1 LKKTVSLFLI
11 ALALCGAATE
21 AFAVTPAA
29 SRRGRKVRKSKR
41 YFWQPVLRG
50 SRESLYRQN
59 EEIDRLGLQRVRDDQ
74 HLEQLVLASELVRL
88 EDSRGMR
95 VDPRLDPARRYA
107 RFWVRDFLADL
118 GEAFYIQF
126 GGTLQVNSA
135 VRTIE
140 QQRKLTRK
148 NRNAAPAEGEIASS
162 HLAGITVDLS
172 KRGLSRAQK
181 KWLVGYLKDL
191 RDAGL
196 IEAAEERRQAVFHIM
211 VSERYANY
219 REQRDVQATAAGGQ

>member
-1 LKKTVSLFLI
+1 LKKTVSLLLI
-11 ALALCGAATE
+11 GLALLAGATE
-21 AFAVTPAA
+21 ALAATPAG
-29 SRRGRKVRKSKR
+29 SRRGRKVRKHKR

-74 HLEQLVLASELVRL
+74 HLEMLVLQRELVAL
-88 EDSRGMR
+88 ESTRGMR
-95 VDPRLDPARRYA
+95 IDPRLDPNRRYA

-140 QQRKLTRK
+140 QQRKLTRR
-148 NRNAAPAEGEIASS
+148 NRNAAPAEGDIASS

-181 KWLVGYLKDL
+181 KWLVEYLKDL

-196 IEAAEERRQAVFHIM
+196 LEAAEERRQPVFHIM
-211 VSERYANY
+211 VSERYSEY
-219 REQRDVQATAAGGQ
+219 RDQRASRMAAGGQ

>member
-1 LKKTVSLFLI
+1 LKKTVSLLLI
-11 ALALCGAATE
+11 GLALLAGATE
-21 AFAVTPAA
+21 ALAVTPAG
-29 SRRGRKVRKSKR
+29 SRRGRKVRKHKR

-74 HLEQLVLASELVRL
+74 HLEMLVLQRELVAL
-88 EDSRGMR
+88 ESTRGMR
-95 VDPRLDPARRYA
+95 IDPRLDPSRRYA

-148 NRNAAPAEGEIASS
+148 NRNAAPAEGDIASS

-181 KWLVGYLKDL
+181 KWLVEYLKDL

-196 IEAAEERRQAVFHIM
+196 LEAAEERRQPVFHIM
-211 VSERYANY
+211 VSERYGEY
-219 REQRDVQATAAGGQ
+219 REQRASRVAAGGQ

>member
-1 LKKTVSLFLI
+1 MKKSVALLLVALTLI
-11 ALALCGAATE
+11 SGAGE
-21 AFAVTPAA
+21 AFALGPQT
-29 SRRGRKVRKSKR
+29 RRSRKVRKNKR

-74 HLEQLVLASELVRL
+74 HLEALIIERELVPL

-95 VDPRLDPARRYA
+95 IDRRLPENRRHA
-107 RFWVRDFLADL
+107 RFWVRDFLTDL
-118 GEAFYIQF
+118 GEAFYVQF

-148 NRNAAPAEGEIASS
+148 NRNAAPPEGEIASS

-172 KRGLSRAQK
+172 KRGLSSTHK
-181 KWLVGYLKDL
+181 KWLVAYLKDL

-196 IEAAEERRQAVFHIM
+196 IEAAEERRQAVFHVM
-211 VSERYANY
+211 VSERYSGY
-219 REQRDVQATAAGGQ
+219 RDQRASQSVASGQ

>member
-1 LKKTVSLFLI
+1 MKKAVSLLLI
-11 ALALCGAATE
+11 ALTLLGGALE
-21 AFAVTPAA
+21 AFAVSPGQ
-29 SRRGRKVRKSKR
+29 SRRSRKVRRHKR

-74 HLEQLVLASELVRL
+74 HLEALVLENELVAL
-88 EDSRGMR
+88 ESTRGMR
-95 VDPRLDPARRYA
+95 VDPRLDPNRRYA
-107 RFWVRDFLADL
+107 RFWVRDFLVDL
-118 GEAFYIQF
+118 GEAFYVQF

-172 KRGLSRAQK
+172 KRGLSRPQK
-181 KWLVGYLKDL
+181 KWLVDYLKDL

-211 VSERYANY
+211 VAERYSSD
-219 REQRDVQATAAGGQ
+219 REQRASRMAAGGQ